1 MELTIKYF
9 LNKSIKKLF
18 PKKRFKINL
27 FSRLLIQDSTII
39 SLPDSLSRIFRG
51 CGGTS
56 SKAAIK
62 IDFII
67 DQNSRLILR
76 VKCTSGR
83 TNDGKM
89 AKDIIEILDEN
100 DLVLRDLGYFNLSDF
115 LKIGNK
121 KGYFISRLTKNTQIY
136 LTKEGGNPID
146 IHKYLTKLGIKNKNI
161 DINIYVGKNERIP
174 LRLIGIKV
182 PAEVVEQRKEQYKK
196 KNHGRCPSEALKE
209 WNKFTLMITNID
221 KEKLNQK
228 TIINLY
234 RLRWQIELFFKSMK
248 SNLHVDKITGS
259 NKYRIMCLIFSKI
272 ILVWISS
279 ILYAYAQSIVK
290 DKYEIS
296 LPKFID
302 WLKDGRLKEAIV
314 LKDFENFIHE
324 LERDKYWLCKQKRRL
339 KTSLERLDDG
349 LWIKAA

>member
-1 MELTIKYF
+1 MRL
-9 LNKSIKKLF
+9 KK
-18 PKKRFKINL
+18 
-27 FSRLLIQDSTII
+27 Q
-39 SLPDSLSRIFRG
+39 
-51 CGGTS
+51 
-56 SKAAIK
+56 
-62 IDFII
+62 
-67 DQNSRLILR
+67 
-76 VKCTSGR
+76 
-83 TNDGKM
+83 
-89 AKDIIEILDEN
+89 
-100 DLVLRDLGYFNLSDF
+100 
-115 LKIGNK
+115 
-121 KGYFISRLTKNTQIY
+121 
-136 LTKEGGNPID
+136 
-146 IHKYLTKLGIKNKNI
+146 
-161 DINIYVGKNERIP
+161 
-174 LRLIGIKV
+174 
-182 PAEVVEQRKEQYKK
+182 
-196 KNHGRCPSEALKE
+196 
-209 WNKFTLMITNID
+209 